1 MKRSHRL
8 SVSCFVARRWRA
20 RPVARAAS
28 RWLLPGLFLL
38 LAGCGTL
45 QPSATENAADNVRD
59 GVTRRFP
66 MPLPEAPSVLSGG
79 DRFADV
85 SGEAGA
91 VANLYSP
98 DPLRLRKQVADACG
112 DPRAVGD
119 RHFLRSL
126 VADLYFSGV
135 DPATGTEALL
145 LGKCGTLADILTEM
159 VARGGPGSLD
169 PIVARARAIHGPGAA
184 RNIQSAAKA
193 GLARHSSMTE
203 SDPQREELLAYGM
216 LYFPS
221 TGDFSRLDSAMA
233 LNRLYEDAI
242 PGYGIYTF
250 VLLGRGAANASAS
263 DAARYRELF
272 RVIETYVTTSD
283 EDNAGPTPATPAFLV
298 PISAENLGRP
308 LIEQVAVDLSEHM
321 RRHLG
326 QSLRREGQAPL
337 AATLDKG
344 AGPFLVSTLEP
355 RFTPTGQD
363 SPRLVADLSTIG
375 AEYLY
380 GIVDAYDRP
389 IPLDVSGRVESLLL
403 IRERLLGL
411 PMQPVITS
419 DLKTKIQSAW
429 VFMIG
434 RFAGEPTGNPVTR
447 APSLT

>member
-1 MKRSHRL
+1 
-8 SVSCFVARRWRA
+8 
-20 RPVARAAS
+20 
-28 RWLLPGLFLL
+28 
-38 LAGCGTL
+38 
-45 QPSATENAADNVRD
+45 
-59 GVTRRFP
+59 
-66 MPLPEAPSVLSGG
+66 MPLPEAPRVLSGG
-79 DRFADV
+79 DRSASGADV
-85 SGEAGA
+85 SGEAG
-91 VANLYSP
+91 VVSNLYSP

-145 LGKCGTLADILTEM
+145 LGNCGTLTDILTEM
-159 VARGGPGSLD
+159 VTRGGPDSLD
-169 PIVARARAIHGPGAA
+169 PIVARARSIHGSGAA
-184 RNIQSAAKA
+184 RKIQSAAKA
-193 GLARHSSMTE
+193 GLARHASMTE
-203 SDPQREELLAYGM
+203 SDPRPEEILAYGM

-250 VLLGRGAANASAS
+250 VLLGRGFANASES

-283 EDNAGPTPATPAFLV
+283 ENNSGPTPETPAFLV

-308 LIEQVAVDLSEHM
+308 LIEQVAVDLSNHM

-326 QSLRREGQAPL
+326 QSLRQEGHAPL
-337 AATLDKG
+337 AATLDTG
-344 AGPFLVSTLEP
+344 AGPFLISTLEP

-363 SPRLVADLSTIG
+363 APRLVADLSMIG
-375 AEYLY
+375 AEYIY

-389 IPLDVSGRVESLLL
+389 IPPEASGRVESLLL
-403 IRERLLGL
+403 IRDRLLGL
-411 PMQPVITS
+411 PMKPAVMS
-419 DLKTKIQSAW
+419 EFKTKIQNAW

-434 RFAGEPTGNPVTR
+434 RFAEAHTGDLR

>member
-1 MKRSHRL
+1 M
-8 SVSCFVARRWRA
+8 SCFVARPWRA
-20 RPVARAAS
+20 LPVAFAVS

-45 QPSATENAADNVRD
+45 QPVATENAVVDDVRESLA
-59 GVTRRFP
+59 RRFP
-66 MPLPEAPSVLSGG
+66 MPLPEAPSVLPGG
-79 DRFADV
+79 DRSAAIADMP
-85 SGEAGA
+85 GYAGA
-91 VANLYSP
+91 VSNLYSQ
-98 DPLRLRKQVADACG
+98 DPLRLRQEVASACG
-112 DPRAVGD
+112 QSRAVSD
-119 RHFLRSL
+119 RNFLRSL

-145 LGKCGTLADILTEM
+145 LGNCGTLADILTEM
-159 VARGGPGSLD
+159 VARGGPGSRD
-169 PIVARARAIHGPGAA
+169 PIVARARSIHGPGAA
-184 RNIQSAAKA
+184 RKIQSAAKA
-193 GLARHSSMTE
+193 GLTRYSSMTE
-203 SDPQREELLAYGM
+203 SDPQREEVLAYGM

-250 VLLGRGAANASAS
+250 VLLGRGFAHASES

-283 EDNAGPTPATPAFLV
+283 EDNAGPNPETPAFLV

-308 LIEQVAVDLSEHM
+308 LVEQVAVDLSEHM

-326 QSLRREGQAPL
+326 QSLRQEGQAPL
-337 AATLDKG
+337 AATLDTG
-344 AGPFLVSTLEP
+344 AGPFLISTLEP

-363 SPRLVADLSTIG
+363 APRLVADLSTIG

-389 IPLDVSGRVESLLL
+389 IPPEASGRVESLLL
-403 IRERLLGL
+403 IRDRLLEL
-411 PMQPVITS
+411 PIKPVFTS

-434 RFAGEPTGNPVTR
+434 RFAEAPKGNPVIR